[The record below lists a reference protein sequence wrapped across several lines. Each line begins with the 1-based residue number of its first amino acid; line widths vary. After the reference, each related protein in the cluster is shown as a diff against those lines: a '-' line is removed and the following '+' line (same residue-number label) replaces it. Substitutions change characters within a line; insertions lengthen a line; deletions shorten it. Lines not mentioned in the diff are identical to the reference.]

1 MNILNVHNLAAH
13 NLFTINVIKAWS
25 MPIKS
30 PQRALDMIR
39 IYFGLLE
46 LVMYEN
52 KITFYHISI
61 HKSTKNIIFK
71 LNNY

>member
-1 MNILNVHNLAAH
+1 
-13 NLFTINVIKAWS
+13 

-46 LVMYEN
+46 LVLYET
-52 KITFYHISI
+52 KITFTNFNI
-61 HKSTKNIIFK
+61 HKDTKI
-71 LNNY
+71 